1 MRILAQKLLVVL
13 TIAAS
18 TAGVVS
24 AEEFKYYVWIDEQG
38 IVHAEEEAP
47 KGRDYQVRII
57 EDINANVVP
66 TEDFRPYGDVPLNHG
81 SDTTTSTV
89 EPGPAEQPVEDGS
102 GQATTGEPA
111 GTGQQ

>member
-1 MRILAQKLLVVL
+1 MRKLAQNLSVMAVL
-13 TIAAS
+13 AFAAMGS
-18 TAGVVS
+18 VS
-24 AEEFKYYVWIDEQG
+24 AEEFKYYVWIDDEG

-81 SDTTTSTV
+81 GETTTRTV
-89 EPGPAEQPVEDGS
+89 SPAAGEQSADETAP
-102 GQATTGEPA
+102 QATTSDNGA
-111 GTGQQ
+111 TGQQ

>member
-1 MRILAQKLLVVL
+1 MFVVL

-18 TAGVVS
+18 AAGVVA
-24 AEEFKYYVWIDEQG
+24 AEEFKYYVWIDEEG

-66 TEDFRPYGDVPLNHG
+66 TEDFRPYGDVPLDQG
-81 SDTTTSTV
+81 SDTTTRSAQPA
-89 EPGPAEQPVEDGS
+89 PGEQSADDTG
-102 GQATTGEPA
+102 GQATTSEPEGA
-111 GTGQQ
+111 GQ